1 MTSPPLATR
10 GVAPGVR
17 TLRVVLALRCG
28 TGFFFDVSSTSSSSS
43 SSLSNPSIST
53 SPFSSSSL
61 IAASSEDDADEP
73 EPEGLKEASD
83 SSAEEASEDSDEDTF
98 DPLDN
103 EPDFFFLLEISFC
116 LDLLST
122 FLLFRLA

>member
-28 TGFFFDVSSTSSSSS
+28 TGFFFGVSWTSSSSS

-61 IAASSEDDADEP
+61 ISASSDDAADEP
-73 EPEGLKEASD
+73 GPEGLKESSD

>member
-1 MTSPPLATR
+1 MTSLPLATR

-28 TGFFFDVSSTSSSSS
+28 TGFFFGVSWISSSSS

-61 IAASSEDDADEP
+61 IAASSDDAADEP

>member
-1 MTSPPLATR
+1 MTSLPLATR

-28 TGFFFDVSSTSSSSS
+28 TGFFFGVSSTSSSSS

-61 IAASSEDDADEP
+61 IAASSDDAADEP

>member
-17 TLRVVLALRCG
+17 TLRVVLARRCG
-28 TGFFFDVSSTSSSSS
+28 IGFFFGVSWTSSSSS

-53 SPFSSSSL
+53 SPFSPSSL

-83 SSAEEASEDSDEDTF
+83 SSAVEASEDSDEDAF

-122 FLLFRLA
+122 FLLFRFS

>member
-1 MTSPPLATR
+1 MTSLPLATR

-28 TGFFFDVSSTSSSSS
+28 TGFFFGVSWISSSSS

-53 SPFSSSSL
+53 SPFSSSAL
-61 IAASSEDDADEP
+61 IAASSDDAADEP

-103 EPDFFFLLEISFC
+103 EPDFFFLLEIRFC

>member
-28 TGFFFDVSSTSSSSS
+28 TGFFFGVSSTSSSSS

-83 SSAEEASEDSDEDTF
+83 SSAVEASEDSDEDTF

-122 FLLFRLA
+122 FLLFRLD

>member
-17 TLRVVLALRCG
+17 TLRVVLARRCG
-28 TGFFFDVSSTSSSSS
+28 IGFFFGVSWTSSSSS

-53 SPFSSSSL
+53 SPF
-61 IAASSEDDADEP
+61 SSEDDADEP

-83 SSAEEASEDSDEDTF
+83 SSAVEASEDSDEDAF